1 MHCTCTASYVGMGCR
16 AVLPEGA
23 LSLRSGRK
31 EDGVEH
37 GCTCT
42 EASILLD
49 IFTPMR
55 EDFV

>member
-1 MHCTCTASYVGMGCR
+1 MPGGAAGGSFVG
-16 AVLPEGA
+16 LFFF
-23 LSLRSGRK
+23 LRSGRK
-31 EDGVEH
+31 EDGVGH

-42 EASILLD
+42 EAGILLD

>member
-1 MHCTCTASYVGMGCR
+1 MPGGAAGGSFVG
-16 AVLPEGA
+16 LFFFFF
-23 LSLRSGRK
+23 LRSGRK

-42 EASILLD
+42 EAGILLD

-55 EDFV
+55 ENFV

>member
-1 MHCTCTASYVGMGCR
+1 MPGGAAGGSFVG
-16 AVLPEGA
+16 LFFFF
-23 LSLRSGRK
+23 LRK

-42 EASILLD
+42 EAGILLD

>member
-1 MHCTCTASYVGMGCR
+1 
-16 AVLPEGA
+16 
-23 LSLRSGRK
+23 
-31 EDGVEH
+31 VEH

-42 EASILLD
+42 EAGILLD

>member
-1 MHCTCTASYVGMGCR
+1 MPGGAAGRELCR
-16 AVLPEGA
+16 AFFFFF
-23 LSLRSGRK
+23 LRSGRK

-42 EASILLD
+42 EAGILLD